1 MRTLTHSALFLIL
14 SFILSFSAYTGF
26 TETQNASGKTG
37 HTGAPGEPTCASCHS
52 PGTGGSGSLT
62 ITGDVG
68 VNGYIPGQT
77 YNMSVTINHSGSS
90 KFGFNLV
97 ALDSTNASIGT
108 LTAGTGSQALNGPSS
123 RRNLTHTSSGTA
135 TSTPGTK
142 TFNFTWTAPTTYSG
156 TVTFYAAGNATNG
169 NGSDSGDFVYTGN
182 LSING
187 TITTSSESLLNESL
201 RIFPNPV
208 TSGNAFAL
216 HSPLFPATLEC
227 MDLQGRI
234 LSRTEILNNETM
246 VPTQNLLPGTYILRL
261 KTDNQMVL
269 HKLSVQP

>member
-1 MRTLTHSALFLIL
+1 MRTLTHSALFLLL

-26 TETQNASGKTG
+26 TETQNGSGKTG
-37 HTGAPGEPTCASCHS
+37 HSGAPGEQTCAACHS

-68 VNGYIPGQT
+68 TNGYNPGQT

-97 ALDSTNASIGT
+97 ALDSNNASIGT

-123 RRNLTHTSSGTA
+123 RRNLTHTSSGAA

-142 TFNFTWTAPTTYSG
+142 IFNFTWKAPTSYSG
-156 TVTFYAAGNATNG
+156 AVTFYAAGNASDNNG
-169 NGSDSGDFVYTGN
+169 GTSGDFVYIGN
-182 LSING
+182 LTVNG
-187 TITTSSESLLNESL
+187 TVTTSSEILLNESL

-208 TSGNAFAL
+208 ASGNAFSL
-216 HSPLFPATLEC
+216 HSPIFPATLEC
-227 MDLQGRI
+227 IDLQGRV
-234 LSRTEILNNETM
+234 LSRTEILGNTTI
-246 VPTQNLLPGTYILRL
+246 VPTSGMIPGIYILRL
-261 KTDNQMVL
+261 KSAEKMLL
-269 HKLSVQP
+269 HKVSVGE